1 MSLLTFLPLSFLY
14 FFPISFSFPPFI
26 SSSSF
31 SPLLFLFFLPPFLR
45 FFSFLPS
52 HFFFFS
58 SLFFT
63 FFILFIPSPFSSFLP
78 TPLFLFRPSPLPP
91 SFYLACFSG
100 RGREPENWRA
110 VEYAVRR
117 YSRIRTEKLLVNE
130 EHHKNPSK
138 LEFFLTRDEM
148 RVQSPTSRMPTLFSP
163 SVCVCGGDGCT
174 VRTKRIGIMMKTN
187 VGCLVGWQPK
197 NMALNCCQSTGSS
210 VSFLSHHTQPVSSSS
225 SSFPFSFSSS
235 RHLQAPVINFIYFH
249 VWLAITQSSPPHT
262 APPNS
267 SLNQSFFFPSDN
279 SSFLLPLTLRIISS
293 VHSSI
298 CPCFRRRA
306 RGGTW

>member
-14 FFPISFSFPPFI
+14 LFPISFSFPP
-26 SSSSF
+26 SS
-31 SPLLFLFFLPPFLR
+31 PLPPFPPFF
-45 FFSFLPS
+45 FFSSFPLSFVSFLS
-52 HFFFFS
+52 FLLISFFFS

-249 VWLAITQSSPPHT
+249 VWLAITQSSLPPPFIT
-262 APPNS
+262 
-267 SLNQSFFFPSDN
+267 QSVLFF
-279 SSFLLPLTLRIISS
+279 
-293 VHSSI
+293 SI
-298 CPCFRRRA
+298 R
-306 RGGTW
+306 